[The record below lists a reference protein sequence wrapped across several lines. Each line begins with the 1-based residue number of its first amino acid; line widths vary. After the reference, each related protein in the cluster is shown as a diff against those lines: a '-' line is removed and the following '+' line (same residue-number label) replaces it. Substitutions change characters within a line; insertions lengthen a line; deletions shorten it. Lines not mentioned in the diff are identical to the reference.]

1 MDEELLY
8 GDLDTSNDTLTIKE
22 LQEELNKVKRENET
36 LKQRVGDAE
45 SVVSPPFIV
54 VIYYT

>member
-45 SVVSPPFIV
+45 YVVSPPFIV
-54 VIYYT
+54 VIYYI